1 MSCLQNEGNEAF
13 KAAKYPESV
22 QLYTQGLDIDPD
34 NHILYSNR
42 SAAYL
47 KINERGKVSES
58 TVDSIAWH
66 LFLHSTSCLPVC
78 IQIGPEGCREVDG
91 AAARMA

>member
-1 MSCLQNEGNEAF
+1 MSCPQNEGNEAF

-47 KINERGKVSES
+47 KINERGKVSKS
-58 TVDSIAWH
+58 TAD
-66 LFLHSTSCLPVC
+66 P
-78 IQIGPEGCREVDG
+78 IGRHILLGIYSDTLNLCTLLRVHG
-91 AAARMA
+91 YNL